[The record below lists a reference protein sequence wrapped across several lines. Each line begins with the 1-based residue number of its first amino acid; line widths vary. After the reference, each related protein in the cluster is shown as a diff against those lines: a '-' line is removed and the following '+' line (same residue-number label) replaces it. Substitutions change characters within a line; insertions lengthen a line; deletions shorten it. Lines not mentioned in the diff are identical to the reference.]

1 MNQPHVMSLLEFQDR
16 FNTEEA
22 CQQHLFRLKWPQGF
36 VCPKCGHKEYY
47 FVATRHLYQ
56 CKQCRY
62 QASLTAHTIM
72 HRTRTPLRIWFWMI
86 YLLGRDKRGKSSLS
100 LSKELNIHYSKAWA
114 MVHKIRTAMSER
126 DAAYKLAGLVE
137 VDEAYF
143 GGPKHGGKKGR
154 GTGKAKA
161 LIEVSLSRTGKP
173 KYAKIQIVS
182 AFERETIHKTLESY
196 VAQGST
202 LQTDGYQVYAR
213 VYQQGYARKAFVV
226 KNMATSDFQKWLH
239 IIIGNAKT
247 FIQGTYHG
255 LGEKHLQSYLNEFCY
270 RFNRR
275 FWEPQLF
282 NRLLNAC
289 LVAKPITYAE
299 LMR

>member
-1 MNQPHVMSLLEFQDR
+1 MNQPRILSLLEFQDR
-16 FNTEEA
+16 FNTEES
-22 CQQHLFRLKWPQGF
+22 CQQHLFQLKWSQGF
-36 VCPKCGHKEYY
+36 VCPKCSHKEYY
-47 FVATRHLYQ
+47 FVSTRRLYQ

-62 QASLTAHTIM
+62 QASLTANTVM

-86 YLLGRDKRGKSSLS
+86 YLLGQDKRGKSSLS

-114 MVHKIRTAMSER
+114 MAHKIRTAMSER

-137 VDEAYF
+137 VDESYF

-154 GTGKAKA
+154 GTAKAKA
-161 LIEVSLSRTGKP
+161 LIEVSLTRTGKP
-173 KYAKIQIVS
+173 KYAKIQIVNT
-182 AFERETIHKTLESY
+182 FERETIHKTIKSY

-226 KNMATSDFQKWLH
+226 KNMTASDFQKWLH

-255 LGEKHLQSYLNEFCY
+255 LGEKHLQSYLDEFCY

-275 FWEPQLF
+275 FLEPQLF
-282 NRLLNAC
+282 NRLLNSC

>member
-1 MNQPHVMSLLEFQDR
+1 MNQPRILSLLEFQDR
-16 FNTEEA
+16 FNTEES
-22 CQQHLFRLKWPQGF
+22 CQQHLFQLKWPQGF

-47 FVATRHLYQ
+47 FVATRRLYQ

-62 QASLTAHTIM
+62 QASLTANTVM
-72 HRTRTPLRIWFWMI
+72 HRTRTSLRIWFWMI
-86 YLLGRDKRGKSSLS
+86 YLLGQDKRGKSSLS
-100 LSKELNIHYSKAWA
+100 LSKELGIHYSKAWA
-114 MVHKIRTAMSER
+114 MAHKIRTAMSER

-161 LIEVSLSRTGKP
+161 LIEVSLTRTGKP
-173 KYAKIQIVS
+173 KYAKIQIVNT
-182 AFERETIHKTLESY
+182 FERETIHKTIESY

-226 KNMATSDFQKWLH
+226 KNMTASDFQKWLH